1 MDEAKRMEWMAAV
14 CNEWDGPL
22 TRTEVDALWQEVATG
37 YGPMNIGDFG
47 DTPIIDLLLTIERGV
62 QP

>member
-1 MDEAKRMEWMAAV
+1 
-14 CNEWDGPL
+14 L